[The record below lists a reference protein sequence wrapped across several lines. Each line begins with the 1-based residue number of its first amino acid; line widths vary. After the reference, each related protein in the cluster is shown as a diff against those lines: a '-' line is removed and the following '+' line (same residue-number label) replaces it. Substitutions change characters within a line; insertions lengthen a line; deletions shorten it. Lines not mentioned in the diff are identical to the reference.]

1 MSKYDEIDLSK
12 ARTYPIRER
21 TNKISVSDFARVC
34 QTTVS
39 YTDWL
44 SSLPHVLAAD
54 DLRAIIEAVVQAK
67 HIGKPVLFMM
77 GSHVIKCGLSPL
89 LVDLSEQGIVT
100 AIAVNGS
107 GAIHDFEI
115 AMWGATS
122 EDVAEH
128 IEDGSFGMAEETG
141 SMLNAI
147 ITQAARDGLGLGE
160 AVGKHLVANAAP
172 HNDVSLLA
180 ASYRLGIP
188 LTVHVAMG
196 TDIIHQHPKA
206 DGAAI
211 GSTSYRDFR
220 ILTRTVSKL
229 GDGGVVLN
237 FGSAVVLPEVFL
249 KALNLA
255 RNLGHPVNYFTS
267 ANFDMIQHYR
277 PRVNV
282 VQRPTQSGGKGFS
295 ITGHHEIIIPLLAAG
310 IKSKLNAE

>member
-1 MSKYDEIDLSK
+1 MSKYKEIDPGK

-21 TNKISVSDFARVC
+21 ENKISVNEFARVC
-34 QTTVS
+34 GPEAT
-39 YTDWL
+39 YIEWF
-44 SSLPHVLAAD
+44 SSMPGVLAVN
-54 DLRAIIEAVVQAK
+54 DLRAVIRAIVQASRD
-67 HIGKPVLFMM
+67 GKPVLIMM
-77 GSHVIKCGLSPL
+77 GSHVIKCGLSPIL
-89 LVDLSEQGIVT
+89 IDLAERRIIT

-141 SMLNAI
+141 SMLNMI
-147 ITQAARDGLGLGE
+147 ISQAARDGLGLGE
-160 AVGKHLVANAAP
+160 AIGKYLGEQAAP

-188 LTVHVAMG
+188 LTVHVAVG

-206 DGAAI
+206 DGAAM
-211 GSTSYRDFR
+211 GETSYRDFR
-220 ILTRTVSKL
+220 ILTRTVSEL

-255 RNLGHPVNYFTS
+255 RNLGHPVHRFTT

-282 VQRPTQSGGKGFS
+282 VQRPTQSGGRGFS
-295 ITGHHEIIIPLLAAG
+295 ITGHHEIMIPMLAAG
-310 IKSKLNAE
+310 IRSVLNAK